1 MQFVQEGADIRRG
14 CCSVHLVF
22 RQDCVQQLPGT
33 PGSGETVPQ
42 ERAHLRQGKQAVGIV
57 HRPAHGDQE
66 ALSRDLPLDQLF
78 ANGYSPITFENRTAG
93 GAVFNLMLIGLSQHR
108 TTRPPRFEGG
118 CPSEAQDR
126 GGVRGTSYIPV
137 STSSN
142 LTCG

>member
-1 MQFVQEGADIRRG
+1 MQFVQEGTDIRRI

-33 PGSGETVPQ
+33 PGSGQTVPQ

-66 ALSRDLPLDQLF
+66 ALSRVLPLDQLF

-126 GGVRGTSYIPV
+126 GEFAVHRTFQSALRRI
-137 STSSN
+137 
-142 LTCG
+142 